1 MALTIPN
8 TFSTGNTALASEV
21 NANFQAVKT
30 EVDLKIGNT
39 LLTTKGDIIA
49 ASAAS
54 TPARL
59 SVGTNGQTL
68 LADSTAT
75 NGVAW
80 GQVAAAG
87 IASNAVTTAKILDA
101 NVTTAK
107 ILDGAVTPGKLSS
120 YPKLIIPHTFT
131 VGGPVNVQSG
141 QVDYILPFFVKVPST
156 QTVKLIS
163 ARHRINSGTSATSKV
178 QVNGSDATGFTGMS
192 VTTSSTDTDPADI
205 TLSNNDVVSLV
216 VTAVSGSPQNMSV
229 TVFFEYTWTG

>member
-21 NANFQAVKT
+21 NANFTAVKT

-87 IASNAVTTAKILDA
+87 IASNAVI
-101 NVTTAK
+101 TAK
-107 ILDGAVTPGKLSS
+107 ILDGSVTPVKLSS

-131 VGGPVNVQSG
+131 VGGPVNVQVG

-163 ARHRINSGTSATSKV
+163 ARHRINSGTSATAKV

-192 VTTSSTDTDPADI
+192 VTTTSADTDPTDI